1 MSPIRLLIVDDH
13 EIVRIGLKALF
24 FDYDDIAVVAE
35 ACDAEEALQ
44 QVAQQRPDVAVV
56 DVKLPDRSGLDL
68 CGDISRDHSNTK
80 VVIHTAVVS
89 EAFVSEALRVGAS
102 GFVLKEIGSD
112 ELVRAVR
119 AAARGESAFDPKTA
133 KAVVDRFRRLE
144 DLTESSVF
152 KHLSGRELDVLRLI
166 ATGLGNKAIAANLGL
181 QEVTVRNYVS
191 NILVKIGVESRTQL
205 AIFAVEH
212 RLLDSLKQS

>member
-1 MSPIRLLIVDDH
+1 MNPIRLLIVDDH
-13 EIVRIGLKALF
+13 EIVRIGLRALF

-56 DVKLPDRSGLDL
+56 DVKLPGRSGLDL
-68 CGDISRDHSNTK
+68 CGDIRRNHSDTK

-89 EAFVSEALRVGAS
+89 EAFVREALRAGAC

-112 ELVRAVR
+112 ELIRAVR

-152 KHLSGRELDVLRLI
+152 RHLSDRELDVLRLI
-166 ATGLGNKAIAANLGL
+166 ATGLGNKAIATNLGL

-205 AIFAVEH
+205 AIYAVQH
-212 RLLDSLKQS
+212 RLLDPLRQS